1 MVPQPGASLVF
12 TGPRTSFFKT
22 FFRLLII
29 NKLSVIVA
37 SSFPFPPALPVK
49 AFEP

>member
-1 MVPQPGASLVF
+1 MVPKPGASLVF
-12 TGPRTSFFKT
+12 TGPRTSFLKV

-29 NKLSVIVA
+29 KLLVIAA

-49 AFEP
+49 ASEP